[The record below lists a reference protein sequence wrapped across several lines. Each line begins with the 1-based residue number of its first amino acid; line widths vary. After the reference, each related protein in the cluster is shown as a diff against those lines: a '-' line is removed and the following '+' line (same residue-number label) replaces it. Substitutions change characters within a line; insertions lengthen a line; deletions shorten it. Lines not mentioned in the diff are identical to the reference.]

1 MGKLYEITNDFQSVL
16 EMDIESA
23 EDADAMVQLL
33 EELKTRFE
41 VKAEG
46 VMKIVRMTEGEVSVF
61 KLEEE
66 RLYKARKAKEKKA
79 EWLKEYLRQN
89 MQMAETKVCQAG
101 IFKLMR
107 VNAKP
112 SVLISDEAI
121 IPSDYIIRKETRS
134 PDKGRIFEILSGGGE
149 IPGAALVPNEYLKV
163 S

>member
-1 MGKLYEITNDFQSVL
+1 MAKLYEIANDFQAVL
-16 EMDIESA
+16 EMDIENP
-23 EDADAMVQLL
+23 EDADAMIQLL
-33 EELKTRFE
+33 EEVKARFE
-41 VKAEG
+41 DKAEG
-46 VMKIVRMTEGEVSVF
+46 VMKIVRMTEGEVSTF

-79 EWLKEYLRQN
+79 EWLKEYLRRN
-89 MQMAETKVCQAG
+89 MQMTETKVVQAG

-112 SVLISDEAI
+112 LVLITDEAML
-121 IPSDYIIRKETRS
+121 PSDYIIRKETRS

-149 IPGAALVPNEYLKV
+149 VSGAALVPNEYLKV

>member
-1 MGKLYEITNDFQSVL
+1 MAKLYEIANDFQAVL
-16 EMDIESA
+16 EIDIEN
-23 EDADAMVQLL
+23 EGDADAMIQLL
-33 EELKTRFE
+33 EEVQTRFE
-41 VKAEG
+41 DKAEG
-46 VMKIVRMTEGEVSVF
+46 VMKIVRMTEGEVSTF

-89 MQMAETKVCQAG
+89 MQRTQTKVVQAG

-112 SVLISDEAI
+112 SVFITDETI
-121 IPSDYIIRKETRS
+121 IPPDYIIRKETRS

-149 IPGAALVPNEYLKV
+149 VQGAALVPNEYLKV

>member
-1 MGKLYEITNDFQSVL
+1 
-16 EMDIESA
+16 
-23 EDADAMVQLL
+23 
-33 EELKTRFE
+33 
-41 VKAEG
+41 
-46 VMKIVRMTEGEVSVF
+46 MTEGEVSTF

-66 RLYKARKAKEKKA
+66 RLYKARKAKEKKV

-89 MQMAETKVCQAG
+89 MQMTDTKVVQAG

-112 SVLISDEAI
+112 SVLITDETI
-121 IPSDYIIRKETRS
+121 IPADYIVRKETRN

-149 IPGAALVPNEYLKV
+149 VAGAALVPNEYLKV